1 MTAPTYTDTPTAA
14 PTRPSNGH
22 QPDMHWPT
30 LTRVTDTP
38 RPTHV
43 GRHTDTPA
51 RRPAA
56 PTHRQGVGRQATV
69 RAVGALALVNG
80 LAVYGQLAYV
90 YDHVAPDT
98 WATPARVALSV
109 AAATAFEAIALFV
122 GWHAHDALLMKAHG
136 TARRLRRWSYLI
148 ATLVAAANY
157 SHFAASGMRPTA
169 AAVMFGLVSLLSPWL
184 WGLHTRREQHIQLIQ
199 ERRADEV
206 GAEFSSVRR
215 RNFPVRS
222 YMAYRWSI
230 DHGVTDPI
238 EAWRGYNA
246 ERAAKRAARQVAK
259 ATRPT
264 HVGAATDRVRPT
276 HPADT
281 PDTPDMPRTDRSA
294 NGRQV
299 AKRTPRKRPPRPK
312 SVKPTD
318 TRPVVA
324 DTPVTDTPALAP
336 IDTPTQAA
344 TGQATDMSVGHSAA
358 AVANA
363 ADLRR
368 RYPEGLPS
376 DYRIRTDMKWS
387 VDRIKPARAAHEAGA
402 DLRTDTPTNLN

>member
-1 MTAPTYTDTPTAA
+1 
-14 PTRPSNGH
+14 
-22 QPDMHWPT
+22 
-30 LTRVTDTP
+30 
-38 RPTHV
+38 
-43 GRHTDTPA
+43 
-51 RRPAA
+51 
-56 PTHRQGVGRQATV
+56 
-69 RAVGALALVNG
+69 
-80 LAVYGQLAYV
+80 V

-157 SHFAASGMRPTA
+157 SHFADGGMRPTA

-215 RNFPVRS
+215 RNFPIRS

-246 ERAAKRAARQVAK
+246 DRVAKRVARQVAK
-259 ATRPT
+259 AARPT
-264 HVGAATDRVRPT
+264 ATDRVGSTQSTDTVDRHT
-276 HPADT
+276 DT
-281 PDTPDMPRTDRSA
+281 PRADRSA
-294 NGRQV
+294 SGRQV
-299 AKRTPRKRPPRPK
+299 GKRTPPKRATRR
-312 SVKPTD
+312 KPTKS
-318 TRPVVA
+318 TVAPPVVP
-324 DTPVTDTPALAP
+324 DTTDMAAATDTVSAPAAAPATDTPA
-336 IDTPTQAA
+336 
-344 TGQATDMSVGHSAA
+344 GGHSSA
-358 AVANA
+358 AVTNA

-368 RYPEGLPS
+368 RYVDGLPS
-376 DYRIRTDMKWS
+376 DYQIRQATKWS
-387 VDRIKPARAAHEAGA
+387 ADRVKAARAAHEAGA
-402 DLRTDTPTNLN
+402 DLLGGE